1 MSRSGQSNLR
11 RWRNKALLALCSS
24 LICLAGLEGI
34 LRWWDVG
41 DPPAFETNSEYGFL
55 MQPNQSVSTRGYR
68 FRINHAGLRGDDFL
82 MPKPS
87 AVDRIAF
94 LGDSVTYGGGAVR
107 DKDLFVNRVASFL
120 GASEGRQVEAIN
132 VSAPGWGIENIA
144 GYVAAVGLFDAD
156 LVVWVISSADFRR
169 PKTSI
174 VYGMFR
180 TRKPKSRLLY
190 VCNVSW
196 RMLSRFFLQR
206 VSLHR
211 DSYGDR
217 ESLKRNLQVFRSTLA
232 QITRKGTAVAVVV
245 VPSVRGYEPVE
256 DLLAFRSAAASCSVP
271 FLDTAPTFHRPRS
284 EELFSDGEHLSTFGH
299 EIIADVI
306 ARFLKENS
314 FNGQP
319 PNQLTRPHL
328 GPRNPPPPTCSSA
341 EPAGPPRN

>member
-1 MSRSGQSNLR
+1 MSRPGQSRLR
-11 RWRNKALLALCSS
+11 RWRENALLALSSS

-41 DPPAFETNSEYGFL
+41 DPPAFETNPQYGFL
-55 MQPNQSVSTRGYR
+55 MQPDQSVSTRGYR

-87 AVDRIAF
+87 AVYRIAF
-94 LGDSVTYGGGAVR
+94 LGDSVTYGGGAVP
-107 DKDLFVNRVASFL
+107 DKDLFVNRVAFFL
-120 GASEGRQVEAIN
+120 SASEGRQVEPIN
-132 VSAPGWGIENIA
+132 LSAPGWGIQNMA
-144 GYVAAVGLFDAD
+144 GYVAAVGLYDAD

-169 PKTSI
+169 PKTS
-174 VYGMFR
+174 VVDNKFR
-180 TRKPKSRLLY
+180 ARKPNSRLLY
-190 VCNVSW
+190 VCNESW
-196 RMLSRFFLQR
+196 RKLSRLFLQG

-217 ESLKRNLQVFRSTLA
+217 EILKRNLQVFQSTLA

-245 VPSVRGYEPVE
+245 VPSLRGYEPVE

-271 FLDTAPTFHRPRS
+271 FLDTAPAFHRPRS
-284 EELFSDGEHLSTFGH
+284 EELFLDGEHLRTPGH

-306 ARFLKENS
+306 ARFLKENF
-314 FNGQP
+314 FNSQP

-328 GPRNPPPPTCSSA
+328 GPRNPRPPRCSSA